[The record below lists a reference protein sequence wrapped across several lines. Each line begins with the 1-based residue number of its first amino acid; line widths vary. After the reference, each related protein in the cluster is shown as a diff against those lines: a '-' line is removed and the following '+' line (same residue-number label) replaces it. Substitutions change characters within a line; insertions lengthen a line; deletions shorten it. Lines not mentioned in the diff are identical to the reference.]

1 MVNGAQTHPDDL
13 ELLDLVEGDLPQARA
28 TEIAAH
34 VERCTRCERAVE
46 ELQAGRAATHTAA
59 RLELS
64 AQARDRIT
72 EAIGREREHPRR
84 SWLERL
90 RPAAVVVAAVLVL
103 GSFVGLVAYNA
114 RDQGGDQ
121 GEAAGEGAGQTAAE
135 DSSGG
140 GEEAAPEPPAEEP
153 VVASVGGTP
162 RTVAQALRRD
172 GFDARVAGSRVIV
185 RGASAEAVQESLAD
199 RGAGPVEVFVR
210 P

>member
-13 ELLDLVEGDLPQARA
+13 ELLDLVEGDLPKTRA
-28 TEIAAH
+28 AEIAAH

-72 EAIGREREHPRR
+72 EALSGEREHPRK
-84 SWLERL
+84 SLLERL
-90 RPAAVVVAAVLVL
+90 RPAALVLATVLVL
-103 GSFVGLVAYNA
+103 GSFVGLVAYQA
-114 RDQGGDQ
+114 HDQGGDDA
-121 GEAAGEGAGQTAAE
+121 ESAAEGAGDTASAE
-135 DSSGG
+135 DSGG
-140 GEEAAPEPPAEEP
+140 GEAAPEAPAEEP
-153 VVASVGGTP
+153 VASVGGTP

-172 GFDARVAGSRVIV
+172 GFDARVAGGRVIV
-185 RGASAEAVQESLAD
+185 RGASAEAVEESLVD
-199 RGAGPVEVFVR
+199 RSPGRVEVFVR